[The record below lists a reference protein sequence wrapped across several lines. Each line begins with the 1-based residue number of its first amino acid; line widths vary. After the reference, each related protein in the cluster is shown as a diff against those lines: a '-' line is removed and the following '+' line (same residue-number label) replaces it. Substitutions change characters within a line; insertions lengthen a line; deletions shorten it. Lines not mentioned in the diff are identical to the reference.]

1 MAPFV
6 TDRTHD
12 NAPADAGRE
21 RLRLWAAQRLFAAAW
36 AAAAIGTAWLA
47 VRLGGG
53 AIGAA
58 AVVAAGLVPLAL
70 GAPVAA
76 RLAAR
81 VNRRTLLWGSQ
92 AAAAAALVAC
102 DLAAPAAGLAAP
114 VACAAL
120 IGAARAVF
128 DAATTDVL
136 QHLTAPQRRR
146 DACRDLTARF
156 GAGHAAG
163 VAGALVVGLAAG
175 PRGALLLAALV
186 ALAGGAVA
194 GRHHPDLDLR
204 VPDAPPPHRAFVA
217 ALRYLAGDRLLR
229 RTLSAGAWAAAIGA
243 AQGCVL
249 IAWLSGDVGLRG
261 ALVPALLAGF
271 VAVRLGR
278 PLVVRA
284 ASGRRTWSALSA
296 ALAVQAAASLAAY
309 SADGSVGAAAAYGLG
324 LAAAAALGIV
334 VTRALQVAAPPE
346 LAPAVGQAAGAAWAL
361 AACVGAG
368 LAAGLALGVGLAETH
383 LVLAALA
390 LAGATALTGRA
401 AARSRL
407 GERRPAA

>member
-120 IGAARAVF
+120 IGTARAVF

-163 VAGALVVGLAAG
+163 VAGALVVGLAAVG
-175 PRGALLLAALV
+175 LV
-186 ALAGGAVA
+186 YAGV
-194 GRHHPDLDLR
+194 LW
-204 VPDAPPPHRAFVA
+204 
-217 ALRYLAGDRLLR
+217 LLR
-229 RTLSAGAWAAAIGA
+229 
-243 AQGCVL
+243 
-249 IAWLSGDVGLRG
+249 
-261 ALVPALLAGF
+261 
-271 VAVRLGR
+271 GR
-278 PLVVRA
+278 
-284 ASGRRTWSALSA
+284 
-296 ALAVQAAASLAAY
+296 
-309 SADGSVGAAAAYGLG
+309 
-324 LAAAAALGIV
+324 LGIV
-334 VTRALQVAAPPE
+334 ALWKE
-346 LAPAVGQAAGAAWAL
+346 LPV
-361 AACVGAG
+361 
-368 LAAGLALGVGLAETH
+368 LGRFA
-383 LVLAALA
+383 
-390 LAGATALTGRA
+390 
-401 AARSRL
+401 
-407 GERRPAA
+407 